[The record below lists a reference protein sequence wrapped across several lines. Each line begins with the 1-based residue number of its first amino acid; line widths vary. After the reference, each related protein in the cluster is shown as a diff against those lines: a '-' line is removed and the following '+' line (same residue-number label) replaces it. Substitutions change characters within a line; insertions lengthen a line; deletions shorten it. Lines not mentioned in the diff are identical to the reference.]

1 MTYRSYLFVP
11 ADSPKKMSKAGG
23 GEAEALILDLEDAVA
38 DDAKAEAR
46 GMLTEFLAEP
56 IAPARFVRVNA
67 MDTGLTEAD
76 VAATAALHPDGYVLP
91 KCKGPG
97 DVEALARLI
106 DKHNG
111 PRETQIMAIATET
124 VRAVRCLMRED
135 WSHPRLSAITW
146 GGEDLVA
153 DMGAYSNRSAD
164 GDYASPFVLVRDL
177 TLFAALEAAVA
188 PVDAVFT
195 NFKDNEGL
203 ARETAAASAM
213 GFTGKMAI
221 HPAQVPVINAAFTP
235 HQTQIDWANRVL
247 EAFARAGTGIARL
260 EGEMLDLPH
269 RKRAEA
275 ILATVRR
282 IETAKDSW

>member
-11 ADSPKKMSKAGG
+11 ADSLNKMSKAGG
-23 GEAEALILDLEDAVA
+23 GEADALILDLEDAVA

-46 GMLTEFLAEP
+46 VILAEFLAEP
-56 IAPARFVRVNA
+56 IVPARFVRVNA

-91 KCKGPG
+91 KCQGP
-97 DVEALARLI
+97 DDIEALALLI

-111 PRETQIMAIATET
+111 PSETQIMAIATET
-124 VRAVRCLMRED
+124 VRAVRCLMRDD

-146 GGEDLVA
+146 GGEDLAA
-153 DMGAYSNRSAD
+153 DMGAYSNRAAD
-164 GDYASPFVLVRDL
+164 GGYASAFLLVRDL
-177 TLFAALEAAVA
+177 TLFAALEAAAA

-203 ARETAAASAM
+203 TREAAAASAM

-221 HPAQVPVINAAFTP
+221 HPAQVPVINTAFTP
-235 HQTQIDWANRVL
+235 SQTQVDWANRVL
-247 EAFARAGTGIARL
+247 EAFATASIGVARL
-260 EGEMLDLPH
+260 GDEMLDAPH

-282 IETAKDSW
+282 IGTVRG

>member
-23 GEAEALILDLEDAVA
+23 GEADALILDLEDAVA
-38 DDAKAEAR
+38 DDVKAEAR
-46 GMLTEFLAEP
+46 VMLAEFLAEP

-76 VAATAALHPDGYVLP
+76 VAATAALRPDGYVLP
-91 KCKGPG
+91 KCQGP
-97 DVEALARLI
+97 DEIEALCRLI
-106 DKHNG
+106 EKHNA

-124 VRAVRCLMRED
+124 VRAVRRLMRED
-135 WSHPRLSAITW
+135 WSHPRLSSITW
-146 GGEDLVA
+146 GGEDLAA
-153 DMGAYSNRSAD
+153 DMGAYSNRTAD
-164 GDYASPFVLVRDL
+164 GGYASAFVLVRDL

-203 ARETAAASAM
+203 ARETEAASAM

-235 HQTQIDWANRVL
+235 NQTQVDWANRVL
-247 EAFARAGTGIARL
+247 EAFARADIGVARL
-260 EGEMLDLPH
+260 GNEMLDAPH

-275 ILATVRR
+275 ILETVRR
-282 IETAKDSW
+282 IKTVKV